1 MNSADFKKENTKIDN
16 VFQIK
21 MYLEN
26 QKTALHFPVFS
37 YLETFAEKKKIKLV
51 VTQIMRNSINR
62 ILTFN
67 VLIK

>member
-1 MNSADFKKENTKIDN
+1 MNSADFKKENTKTDN
-16 VFQIK
+16 VFQMK
-21 MYLEN
+21 MYL
-26 QKTALHFPVFS
+26 LFSVFS

>member
-37 YLETFAEKKKIKLV
+37 YLETFAEKKKINKSSGYADYKK
-51 VTQIMRNSINR
+51 ID
-62 ILTFN
+62 
-67 VLIK
+67 